1 MDGKLLMPDPMI
13 PSQRADFSAI
23 VDRPPLKLPGGAR
36 IVVWSI
42 VNYEVWDIS
51 KPMARQVLSAP
62 TGVPLLPDVPNW
74 SWHEYG
80 MRVGCW
86 RFFDLYKRLNIRP
99 TLSINARVCEDYPR
113 VAGEARDLGWEF
125 MGHAYE
131 QGPIHNAPDQ
141 RGMIFKA
148 MDVIEKFTGKRPVG
162 WLGPG
167 LTQTLETPDLLAEA
181 GVKYIG
187 DWVYDDEPTVIRTT
201 KGPLVT
207 LPYTV
212 ELNDIPM
219 MIVQH
224 HESDHLYRRFTES
237 FDRLYE
243 ESKDRAKFVSVAIHP
258 YISGQ
263 PFRIKALEAIYD
275 YVAKFDG
282 VLHWNG
288 EQILDWYVKTAGVK
302 FGGA

>member
-1 MDGKLLMPDPMI
+1 MTHSMTPRE
-13 PSQRADFSAI
+13 RAEYSAI
-23 VDRPPLKLPGGAR
+23 VDRPPLKLPGNNR
-36 IVVWSI
+36 IVIWTI
-42 VNYEVWDIS
+42 VNFEVWDIS
-51 KPMARQVLSAP
+51 KPMARQVIPAP

-86 RFFDLYKRLNIRP
+86 RFFDLYKKLGIRP

-113 VAGEARDLGWEF
+113 VAQEAKDLGWEF

-131 QGPIHNAPDQ
+131 QGPIHKEPDQ
-141 RGMIFKA
+141 KAMIHRS

-167 LTQTLETPDLLAEA
+167 LTQTLETPDNLTAA

-187 DWVYDDEPTVIRTT
+187 DWVYDDEPTVIKTT
-201 KGPLVT
+201 NGPLVT

-219 MIVQH
+219 MMVQH
-224 HESDHLYRRFTES
+224 HESDHLYKRAVES
-237 FDRLYE
+237 FNTLYE
-243 ESKDRAKFVSVAIHP
+243 EGSDRVKIMAIAIHP

-263 PFRIKALEAIYD
+263 PFRIKALRDIYD
-275 YVAKFDG
+275 YVNKFDG

-288 EQILDWYVKTAGVK
+288 EEIYNWYRGITPSLGDSK
-302 FGGA
+302 

>member
-1 MDGKLLMPDPMI
+1 MTSHMI
-13 PSQRADFSAI
+13 PRERCDFSAI

-36 IVVWSI
+36 VVVWTI

-51 KPMARQVLSAP
+51 RPMARTVIPPPAGQ
-62 TGVPLLPDVPNW
+62 PLLPDVPNW

-80 MRVGCW
+80 MRVGAW
-86 RFFDLYKRLNIRP
+86 RFFELYSRLGIKP
-99 TLSINARVCEDYPR
+99 TLATNARVCEDYPR
-113 VAGEARDLGWEF
+113 VAEQARRDGWEF
-125 MGHAYE
+125 MAHAYD
-131 QGPIHNAPDQ
+131 QMPIHRHDDQ
-141 RGMIFKA
+141 AGMINRS
-148 MDVIEKFTGKRPVG
+148 MDILERFTGKRPVG

-167 LTQTLETPDLLAEA
+167 LTQTLETPELLVDA

-187 DWVYDDEPTVIRTT
+187 DWVYDDEPTVIRTA

-224 HESDHLYRRFTES
+224 HESDYLMRRAIDQ
-237 FDRLYE
+237 FDRLYQE
-243 ESKDRAKFVSVAIHP
+243 GKDRAKIMALAIHP

-263 PFRIKALEAIYD
+263 PHRIKYLEMIYD
-275 YVAKFDG
+275 YVNRHEG

-288 EQILDWYVKTAGVK
+288 AEILDWYMDVAGTAK
-302 FGGA
+302 SGAAA